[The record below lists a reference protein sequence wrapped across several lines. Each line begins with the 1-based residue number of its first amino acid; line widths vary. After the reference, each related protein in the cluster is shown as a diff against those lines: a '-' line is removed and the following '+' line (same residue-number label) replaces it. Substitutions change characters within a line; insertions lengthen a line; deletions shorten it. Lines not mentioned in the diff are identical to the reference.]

1 MMLSRRRL
9 SGSSLVRPGA
19 SGPSRRE
26 LLAGGAGVGALL
38 ALPIGLAG
46 PRSGASAGSA
56 TTTTTST
63 DSWYA
68 FLFGATESSPFQ
80 GGSFMAAQS
89 PAHAS
94 AVRAPFQVA
103 TKLAAAPVLSPDE
116 STVAVT
122 DVSATSAGA
131 KVTLSL
137 MDKATAAVT
146 ASGSLTLAGVP
157 SDASIL
163 ATPVFAPGTTTVA
176 LVLAISI
183 PSAGGTLRR
192 ADPRTGQVVTRT
204 ATTWRSHHALAYV
217 DSRSG
222 AVTGPFEL
230 SDEPA
235 LALTTVAANG
245 TDLFLWTT
253 PEPQAADYSKASPKS
268 APLSTVSAFPLGSGK
283 PRFSAPALLPWPGGE
298 PVVTLA
304 SGDIARLVRGRDVQ
318 VLSAATGDI
327 TTYTPAP
334 LNVIRAKQSA
344 VTMQTRS
351 DGTVFIAKPGVGAA
365 VVVDP
370 ANSFEVKHQV
380 KFPVPLAP
388 GGAPWSKAVLSP
400 SGDTLFVVGG
410 AKTGGLSAYDVA
422 TGKLTASYA
431 TGDGRYT
438 GLSMLPD
445 GNVLAVGPAH
455 PRLTFFSSAL
465 SRLGDADTSLQ
476 ISAVF

>member
-9 SGSSLVRPGA
+9 SGS
-19 SGPSRRE
+19 GPSRRE
-26 LLAGGAGVGALL
+26 VLAGGAGVGALL
-38 ALPIGLAG
+38 ALPLSLSA

-56 TTTTTST
+56 TSS
-63 DSWYA
+63 DSGYA
-68 FLFGATESSPFQ
+68 FLFGTTESSPYQ

-89 PAHAS
+89 PARAS

-103 TKLAAAPVLSPDE
+103 SKLASAPVLSPDGT
-116 STVAVT
+116 TVAVT
-122 DVSATSAGA
+122 DVATTSGGA

-137 MDKATAAVT
+137 MDKTSAAVS

-176 LVLAISI
+176 LVLAITI
-183 PSAGGTLRR
+183 PSSGGTLRKN
-192 ADPRTGQVVTRT
+192 DPRTGKLMTST
-204 ATTWRSHHALAYV
+204 ATTWKSHHALAYL

-222 AVTGPFEL
+222 AFTGPFEL

-245 TDLFLWTT
+245 TDVFLWTT

-318 VLSAATGDI
+318 VVSAATGDI

-380 KFPVPLAP
+380 TFPVPLAP